1 MVISFSSEKPRR
13 QLLEKGRV
21 FTARVHRRKQFID
34 QPWGRG
40 INDWANEGRTK
51 PKIVDVVIFEVG
63 RVQANELH
71 YWQFMSGFEDMDE
84 WVEEIKRLNKWKDVR
99 TTDKFWL
106 YMVCERGHL
115 FKPWSERGESIECC

>member
-40 INDWANEGRTK
+40 LHDWANEGRCK
-51 PKIVDVVIFEVG
+51 PKIADVLIFEAG
-63 RVQANELH
+63 QFQAKDLH
-71 YWQFMSGFEDMDE
+71 NWQFMSGFEDMGE
-84 WVEEIKRLNKWKDVR
+84 WVEEIKRLNRWKEVR
-99 TTDKFWL
+99 ATDKFWL
-106 YMVCERGHL
+106 YMVCEREQF
-115 FKPWSERGESIECC
+115 FKPEKERGKGNAG

>member
-40 INDWANEGRTK
+40 LPDWANEGRTK
-51 PKIVDVVIFEVG
+51 PKIADVIIFEYG
-63 RVQANELH
+63 EVQATDLH
-71 YWQFMSGFEDMDE
+71 NWQPWSGFENMGE
-84 WVEEIKRLNKWKDVR
+84 WVEEIKRLNRWKDV
-99 TTDKFWL
+99 TATDKFWL
-106 YMVCERGHL
+106 YMVCEREQF
-115 FKPWSERGESIECC
+115 FKPWSEKGEK